1 MSHFQIS
8 SRQYATSTIPER
20 LIGHANYEVES
31 KTNPEISKDRRI
43 SQSVPLALLEFHY
56 YTNTLSISRT
66 AQSLETI
73 YFVN

>member
-8 SRQYATSTIPER
+8 SSKYATSTMPER
-20 LIGHANYEVES
+20 LTGHANYEVES

-66 AQSLETI
+66 TQSLETI
-73 YFVN
+73 YFVD

>member
-8 SRQYATSTIPER
+8 SSKYATSTMPEQ

-66 AQSLETI
+66 TQSLETI
-73 YFVN
+73 YFVD

>member
-8 SRQYATSTIPER
+8 SSKYATSTMPEQ

-31 KTNPEISKDRRI
+31 KMNPEISKDRRI

-66 AQSLETI
+66 TQSLETI
-73 YFVN
+73 YFVD